1 MNANTQKNR
10 EYVNKQASKVRPK
23 SVEYNFV
30 ELEAV
35 MRSWVKP
42 VEEIYSPYLGAV

>member
-1 MNANTQKNR
+1 MNANTQKNIDH
-10 EYVNKQASKVRPK
+10 VNKQASKVRPK
-23 SVEYNFV
+23 TSAYNFV

-42 VEEIYSPYLGAV
+42 VDEIYSPYLGAV